1 MFTTL
6 EKELTARILLHK
18 VAICK
23 GAIAHQYMA
32 EQKAQEIVLPDYYIQ
47 QNALEYANQIVQ
59 NAMAQGTLNEM
70 YNKVWEDSVHHMP
83 DDFCIMAQ
91 G

>member
-18 VAICK
+18 VAMCK

-47 QNALEYANQIVQ
+47 QNALEYANQVVQ
-59 NAMAQGTLNEM
+59 NAMAQGTLNEV

-83 DDFCIMAQ
+83 EHFCIM
-91 G
+91 